1 MGKTQ
6 KTSTGETVEEEFTI
20 SEEGNKVCDSN
31 TILHFAA
38 ILSEGVDTVITH
50 FDPDLDALVA
60 AALLQR
66 VTGAAV
72 EFRSANEPVGSHE
85 AGVVG
90 VDVKNGPRSFK
101 GADASGGRGSA
112 AWLVMQALRLLGFGV
127 SEVEEL
133 LVTIADDVDRGIKRG
148 VSYGILHLV
157 NGIKDLGA
165 ADRDLMELTVA
176 IMRRDQGALL
186 SVINR
191 ISGKIR
197 SGSNPLTISFGSNP
211 ESELSAAVALAEST
225 MGARLIFN
233 PRYCGTAA
241 RQGNRKVV
249 DARRSNLARDL
260 RTALRDG
267 GKFSDSKKRQPMANA
282 IVDEEGEIQALL
294 GFLSPKVRV
303 RLLALALLGPSQVAP
318 FERRS
323 RARMYAALD
332 ELGDDMVLVI
342 ADVERP
348 RATKGAKRL
357 RAVREAGVLFVIRH
371 GVDGSTRVDP
381 TACGS
386 AWLEARDLT
395 FADFAESVLPDI
407 FHVEDWGAVC
417 GSTKAWATPP
427 EHDHAAVSA
436 ALRSAVSRVE
446 GGRV

>member
-6 KTSTGETVEEEFTI
+6 DTATGETVEEEFTI
-20 SEEGNKVCDSN
+20 SEEGNQVCDSN
-31 TILHFAA
+31 TILNFAV
-38 ILSEGVDTVITH
+38 ILNEGVDTVVTH

-66 VTGAAV
+66 ATGAAV
-72 EFRSANEPVGSHE
+72 EFRSANEPVGSDE
-85 AGVVG
+85 ASVVG

-112 AWLVMQALRLLGFGV
+112 AWLVLQAFRMLGIGV
-127 SEVEEL
+127 SDIDDL
-133 LVTIADDVDRGIKRG
+133 LVTIADEVDRAVKRG
-148 VSYGILHLV
+148 VGYGFLHLI
-157 NGIKDLGA
+157 NGMKDLGA
-165 ADRDLMELTVA
+165 SDHDLIELTGA
-176 IMRRDQGALL
+176 IMRRDQAALL
-186 SVINR
+186 AVINR
-191 ISGKIR
+191 ISGRIR
-197 SGSNPLTISFGSNP
+197 SGANVSRISFGSNP
-211 ESELSAAVALAEST
+211 ESELSAAVALAESNLR
-225 MGARLIFN
+225 ACLIFN

-241 RQGNRKVV
+241 RRDSQTIV

-267 GKFSDSKKRQPMANA
+267 GKFSDSNKRQAMVNA
-282 IVDEEGEIQALL
+282 IVDEEGELQALL
-294 GFLSPKVRV
+294 GFLSPKARV

-318 FERRS
+318 LERRS
-323 RARMYAALD
+323 RARMYAALE

-357 RAVREAGVLFVIRH
+357 RAVRDAGVLFVVRH

-386 AWLEARDLT
+386 AWLEARGLT
-395 FADFAESVLPDI
+395 FADFAEAVLPGM
-407 FHVEDWGAVC
+407 FHVEAWGAVC

-427 EHDHAAVSA
+427 EHDHDLVSST
-436 ALRSAVSRVE
+436 LRSAISLLEE
-446 GGRV
+446 GAA